1 MNPENFGD
9 VCNPDI
15 CPPYDNMVIIAILK
29 IILLLRKNTTIE
41 SVVFDLIHI
50 EKLELIDF
58 FTN

>member
-1 MNPENFGD
+1 
-9 VCNPDI
+9 
-15 CPPYDNMVIIAILK
+15 MVIIAIPK

-41 SVVFDLIHI
+41 SVVFYLVHI